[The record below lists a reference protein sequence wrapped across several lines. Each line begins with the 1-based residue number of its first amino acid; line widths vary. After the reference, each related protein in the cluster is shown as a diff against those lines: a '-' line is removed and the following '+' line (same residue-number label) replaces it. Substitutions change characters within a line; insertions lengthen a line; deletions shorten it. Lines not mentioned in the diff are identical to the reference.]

1 VIDHQK
7 AFGRRR
13 ICNSDDTF
21 ALLKSNVQVL
31 FRESRHLVRL
41 EHQLPCAGEELFKMA
56 LCNFC
61 DFTKPLSGTLSMIE
75 FISDI
80 EFVSDIDQISLV
92 SPIAA
97 P

>member
-1 VIDHQK
+1 MLIKKDLEEDASVIGMTHLPCLK
-7 AFGRRR
+7 AM
-13 ICNSDDTF
+13 S
-21 ALLKSNVQVL
+21 KVL
-31 FRESRHLVRL
+31 FRQSRHLVRL
-41 EHQLPCAGEELFKMA
+41 EHQLPCAGEELFKIA